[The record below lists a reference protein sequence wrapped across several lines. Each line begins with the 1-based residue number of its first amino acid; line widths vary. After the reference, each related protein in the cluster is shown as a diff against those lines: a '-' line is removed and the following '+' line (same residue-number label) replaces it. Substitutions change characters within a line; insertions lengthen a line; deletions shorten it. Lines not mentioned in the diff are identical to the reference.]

1 MIVLRFPHEKRLLSS
16 PFWIK
21 NCCQVCTMWN
31 TELFNIIKKIGGPWL
46 IKAHFKLISIL
57 KKLNILGEFLGYL
70 HIIRYALCLSFWAL
84 LVHSCQQ
91 YVTLHHV
98 SKSISC
104 YKAMCWYAHCFH
116 DCIYIT
122 PILLLWDLSYYDKID
137 VRSVKRVLQTIS
149 LKKRSTIDAELWPV
163 LGLVKKGRGLTGNF

>member
-1 MIVLRFPHEKRLLSS
+1 MIASGLNVIFLSPDRLSS
-16 PFWIK
+16 RGKVNFRPDIRQNF
-21 NCCQVCTMWN
+21 
-31 TELFNIIKKIGGPWL
+31 F
-46 IKAHFKLISIL
+46 
-57 KKLNILGEFLGYL
+57 L
-70 HIIRYALCLSFWAL
+70 HIIRYALCLSFWTL

-137 VRSVKRVLQTIS
+137 MRSVKHVLQTIS
-149 LKKRSTIDAELWPV
+149 FKKRSTIDAELWPV
-163 LGLVKKGRGLTGNF
+163 LGLVKKGRGLTENF